1 MADFKKTVLSD
12 DMERDQILRPKIA
25 ALESDRIQQALEGDA
40 LRAMKDLSDAE
51 QGELAAL
58 DRAVERLDARIGV
71 HRARLEQLG
80 K

>member
-1 MADFKKTVLSD
+1 MAFEKTVLTND
-12 DMERDQILRPKIA
+12 QERDQILRPKIA

-40 LRAMKDLSDAE
+40 LRALGDLNDAE

-58 DRAVERLDARIGV
+58 DRAVERLDARIAV
-71 HRARLEQLG
+71 HCARLEQLS